1 MLFLLD
7 ILQEMSN
14 ACQLNASN
22 ALFPMILGCRFWIKV
37 QNLAETLSIFRKE
50 SLTLWL
56 IRWLSF
62 AQLPHFCMVVI

>member
-22 ALFPMILGCRFWIKV
+22 ALFPMISGCRFWIKV
-37 QNLAETLSIFRKE
+37 NLAETLSIFRRE
-50 SLTLWL
+50 SLTLWP
-56 IRWLSF
+56 IHWLSF